1 MEKVT
6 LVSVIIIL
14 TSVTVFLGTQIAK
27 MDLASIAMGII
38 VLLIVT
44 FAYKRCSKKVRQRP
58 RPMKGNYWYDMK
70 CTYLAIFMTL
80 ILVFVGVTT
89 LEKLS

>member
-1 MEKVT
+1 LEKVI

-14 TSVTVFLGTQIAK
+14 IAVTVFLGTQIAE
-27 MDLASIAMGII
+27 MDLASIALGII

-44 FAYKRCSKKVRQRP
+44 FAYKRCSKKVRQSP

-70 CTYLAIFMTL
+70 CTYMAIFMTL
-80 ILVFVGVTT
+80 ILVFIGVTT
-89 LEKLS
+89 LEQLS